1 MTSERGVM
9 RGVAPSAF
17 GKVAVLLGGESSERE
32 VSLQSGQAVFE
43 SLCSQGVDAHKV
55 DLCERGLSD
64 LISAN
69 FDRVFIALH
78 GAGGE
83 DGTVQGA
90 LETLKLPYTGSGV
103 LGSALAMDKLRSKQ
117 LWSGMG
123 LPTPRY
129 SVYSSTLSVDR
140 AVDAVNFPA
149 IVKPVRQGSSI
160 GMAVTHH
167 NDELINALN
176 EAVKYDTEIL
186 IEQWIRGA
194 EYTVAILGDRALPL
208 IKLETDR
215 AFYDYEAKYVANDT
229 RYVCPCGLDERL
241 EKSYQQLALNAFH
254 SLGCRGWGRVDF
266 MVDNEGKPWLLEVN
280 TVPGMTDHSL
290 VPMAAKAA
298 GFSFDDLVWK
308 ILEETMVTGD
318 L

>member
-1 MTSERGVM
+1 MTSECGV
-9 RGVAPSAF
+9 VKVVEPSAF

-32 VSLQSGQAVFE
+32 ISLQSGQAVFE
-43 SLCSQGVDAHKV
+43 SLCSQGIDAYKI
-55 DLCERGLSD
+55 DLCGRGLND

-78 GAGGE
+78 GAEGE

-117 LWSGMG
+117 LWLGVG

-129 SVYSSTLSVDR
+129 SVYSSALSADR
-140 AVDAVNFPA
+140 VVEAVAFPV

-160 GMAVTHH
+160 GMAVAHH
-167 NDELINALN
+167 AGDLMNALS
-176 EAVKYDTEIL
+176 EAAKYDTEVL
-186 IEQWIRGA
+186 IEQWVQGA
-194 EYTVAILGDRALPL
+194 EYTAAILGGRALPL
-208 IKLETDR
+208 IKLETNR
-215 AFYDYEAKYVANDT
+215 AFYDYEAKYVASDT
-229 RYVCPCGLDERL
+229 RYACPCGLDKPL
-241 EKSYQQLALNAFH
+241 ESAYQQLALDAFR
-254 SLGCRGWGRVDF
+254 SLDCRGWGRVDF
-266 MVDNEGKPWLLEVN
+266 MVDDEGKPWLLEVN

-298 GFSFDDLVWK
+298 GLSFDNLVWE
-308 ILEETMVTGD
+308 ILEETMAMGE